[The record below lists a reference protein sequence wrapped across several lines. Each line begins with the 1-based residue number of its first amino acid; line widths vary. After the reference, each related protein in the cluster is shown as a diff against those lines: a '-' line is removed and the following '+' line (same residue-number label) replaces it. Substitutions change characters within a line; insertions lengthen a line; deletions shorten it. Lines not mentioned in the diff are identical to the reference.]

1 MTAGITAT
9 AGSVLALTDPI
20 FDDGID
26 TTVVLIIIGKAI
38 AVFVLLL
45 LSVLMYIWFL
55 RKVIAKMQNRVGPD
69 RAGPFGLF
77 QSLAD
82 GIKLFFKEQSEPNT
96 ADRRIFRIAPYLAVM
111 PAFLAFSIVPIGGV
125 VEIAG
130 HETFLQLADLPFG
143 ILWLLAMSGLGL
155 YGVLLAGWASG
166 SKYPLLGSVR
176 ASAQLLSYEAA
187 FGLAIVG
194 VLVQSNTLS
203 TRGIVNEQGWDGFAS
218 IFNGDWYW
226 LPAIVALVIFVIAA
240 VAETNHPPFDLVE
253 AEQELTGG
261 FFTEYT
267 GIKFAIFYL
276 AEFMNVITMCAI
288 AVTLFFG
295 GPNGPGLGFLDANG
309 WFNAWVM
316 PVFWF
321 MLKVIVLLFGTVW
334 LRASLP
340 RLRYD
345 QLMGF
350 GWKFLIEIAFIWVMI
365 SGVVIVAKE
374 EGWSMWIVLPAA
386 IAGALVVGTAL
397 YLSVPKRDELVEE
410 IR

>member
-1 MTAGITAT
+1 MMPVAV
-9 AGSVLALTDPI
+9 SDPL
-20 FDDGID
+20 FSKGVDF
-26 TTVVLIIIGKAI
+26 TVVLIVIGKTI
-38 AVFVLLL
+38 AVFALLL
-45 LSVLMYIWFL
+45 FSVLMYIWFL
-55 RKVIAKMQNRVGPD
+55 RKVIAGMQNRIGPD
-69 RAGPFGLF
+69 RAGPFGLL

-82 GIKLFFKEQSEPNT
+82 GIKLFFKEQSMPTT
-96 ADRRIFRIAPYLAVM
+96 ADRRIFKLAPYLSVL

-125 VEIAG
+125 VTIAG
-130 HETFLQLADLPFG
+130 HRTFLQLADLPFG

-155 YGVLLAGWASG
+155 YGVMLAGWASG

-187 FGLAIVG
+187 FSLAIVG

-203 TRGIVNEQGWDGFAS
+203 TRGIVNGQGWRGVES
-218 IFNGDWYW
+218 IVNGDWYW
-226 LPAIVALVIFVIAA
+226 MPAIVALVIFVIAA

-267 GIKFAIFYL
+267 GIRFAIFYL
-276 AEFMNVITMCAI
+276 AEFMNLITMSAI

-295 GPNGPGLGFLDANG
+295 GPAGPRLGFLDSG
-309 WFNAWVM
+309 SWVNVWAM

-321 MLKVIVLLFGTVW
+321 MFKVLLLLFGTVW
-334 LRASLP
+334 LRATLP

-345 QLMGF
+345 QLMSL
-350 GWKFLIEIAFIWVMI
+350 GWKYLIEVAFLWVMI
-365 SGVVIVAKE
+365 SGVVVIAKE
-374 EGWSMWIVLPAA
+374 QSWSMWIVLPSAV
-386 IAGALVVGTAL
+386 IGALAVGGVL
-397 YLSVPKRDELVEE
+397 YASVPKGHELIEE

>member
-1 MTAGITAT
+1 
-9 AGSVLALTDPI
+9 
-20 FDDGID
+20 
-26 TTVVLIIIGKAI
+26 
-38 AVFVLLL
+38 
-45 LSVLMYIWFL
+45 
-55 RKVIAKMQNRVGPD
+55 
-69 RAGPFGLF
+69 
-77 QSLAD
+77 
-82 GIKLFFKEQSEPNT
+82 
-96 ADRRIFRIAPYLAVM
+96 
-111 PAFLAFSIVPIGGV
+111 
-125 VEIAG
+125 
-130 HETFLQLADLPFG
+130 
-143 ILWLLAMSGLGL
+143 
-155 YGVLLAGWASG
+155 
-166 SKYPLLGSVR
+166 
-176 ASAQLLSYEAA
+176 
-187 FGLAIVG
+187 VG
-194 VLVQSNTLS
+194 VLVQANTLS
-203 TRGIVNEQGWDGFAS
+203 TRGIVIQQGWHGVKS

-295 GPNGPGLGFLDANG
+295 GPNGPGLGFLPANG
-309 WFNAWVM
+309 WFNAWIM

-321 MLKVIVLLFGTVW
+321 LLKVILLLFGTVW

-345 QLMGF
+345 QLMAL
-350 GWKFLIEIAFIWVMI
+350 GWKILIEVAFLWVMI

-374 EGWSMWIVLPAA
+374 EGWSMWIVLPSAIVAA
-386 IAGALVVGTAL
+386 LAVGGIL
-397 YLSVPKRDELVEE
+397 YASVPRRGEVLEE